1 MLFNSV
7 EFLCFL
13 PAVFLLYWFALKDNL
28 KGQNVLVLIASY
40 VFYGAWDPRFLALI
54 ILSSV
59 IDFLLGQAIFDTEN
73 KRRRKLYLFIS
84 LFVNL
89 GLLGFFKYYGFFV
102 DSFVELLNTIGF
114 QAHKSTLNIILPV
127 GISFY
132 TFQTLSYTIDIYR
145 KRLEPTR
152 DLIAFSTFVAFFPQL
167 VAGPIERASNLLP
180 QFLKKRTFNEEYAV
194 SGLRIML
201 WGFFKKVVIADRLA
215 EYVDIVYSSPGEFQ
229 GISLI
234 IATFFFALQIYCD
247 FSGYSDIA
255 IGTARLMGFD
265 LMTNFRTPYFA
276 TSLREFWQRWHISL
290 STWFRDYVYIPL
302 GGNRVGEA
310 RKIFNLM
317 VTFLVSG
324 LWHGANWT
332 FVIWGGIHG
341 LILSL
346 ETVFRKSKPFS
357 FVPNFIKGIFIFA
370 VVCLAWV
377 FFRADNVSDVFLIFK
392 NTSNGLLPQLK
403 DPLALELALRSF
415 IPSSKEFINLGIS
428 LVLFGII
435 EILLYNQSFHE
446 LVAKWK
452 RPLRWGM
459 YYLILFWIMY
469 FGAFNKGAQFIYFQ
483 F

>member
-1 MLFNSV
+1 MLFNSI

-13 PAVFLLYWFALKDNL
+13 PIVFGLYWFVLKDSL
-28 KGQNVLVLIASY
+28 RGQNALIVLASY
-40 VFYGAWDPRFLALI
+40 VFYGAWDVRFLSLI
-54 ILSSV
+54 ILSSIV
-59 IDFLLGQAIFDTEN
+59 DFLLGQAIHDSNEQR
-73 KRRRKLYLFIS
+73 KRKLFLFLS
-84 LFVNL
+84 LGVNL
-89 GLLGFFKYYGFFV
+89 GILGFFKYYGFFV
-102 DSFVELLNTIGF
+102 DSFVDLLNGLGF
-114 QAHKSTLNIILPV
+114 QAHRSTLNIILPV

-145 KRLEPTR
+145 KQLEPTR
-152 DLIAFSTFVAFFPQL
+152 DPVAFFAFVAFFPQL

-180 QFLKKRTFNEEYAV
+180 QFLKNRTFDEQYAI

-215 EYVDIVYSSPGEFQ
+215 EYVDIVYSAPGEFQ

-234 IATFFFALQIYCD
+234 IATLFFALQIYCD

-255 IGTARLMGFD
+255 IGVARLFGFD

-302 GGNRVGEA
+302 GGNRVGEV
-310 RKIFNLM
+310 RKIYNLM

-341 LILSL
+341 LILSF
-346 ETVFRKSKPFS
+346 ETIFRKSTAFN
-357 FVPNFIKGIFIFA
+357 FVPNIIKGLFIFT
-370 VVCLAWV
+370 VVCLAWI
-377 FFRADNVSDVFLIFK
+377 FFRANNVSDAFLIFN
-392 NTSNGLLPQLK
+392 NTFTGLGNQLSS
-403 DPLALELALRSF
+403 PVELENALRSF
-415 IPSSKEFINLGIS
+415 IPSLKEFKNLAIS
-428 LVLFGII
+428 LVLFGIV
-435 EILLYNQSFHE
+435 EVFLYNKSFHQ
-446 LVAKWK
+446 LVDKWK
-452 RPLRWGM
+452 TPLRWGF

-469 FGAFNKGAQFIYFQ
+469 FGAFNQGAQFIYFQ

>member
-1 MLFNSV
+1 MLFNSI

-13 PAVFLLYWFALKDNL
+13 PIVFGLYWFVLKDSL
-28 KGQNVLVLIASY
+28 RGQNALIVLASY
-40 VFYGAWDPRFLALI
+40 VFYGAWDVRFLSLI

-59 IDFLLGQAIFDTEN
+59 VDFFLGKAIHDTN
-73 KRRRKLYLFIS
+73 DKRRRKLYLIMS
-84 LFVNL
+84 LSVNL

-102 DSFVELLNTIGF
+102 DSFVDLLNGLGF
-114 QAHKSTLNIILPV
+114 QAHRSTLNIILPV

-145 KRLEPTR
+145 KQLKPTR
-152 DLIAFSTFVAFFPQL
+152 DPVAFFAFVAFFPQL

-180 QFLKKRTFNEEYAV
+180 QFLKNRNFDEKYAI

-215 EYVDIVYSSPGEFQ
+215 EYVDIVYSTPGEFQ
-229 GISLI
+229 GLSFI

-255 IGTARLMGFD
+255 IGVARLFGFD

-341 LILSL
+341 MILSF
-346 ETVFRKSKPFS
+346 ETLFRKSKPFA
-357 FVPNFIKGIFIFA
+357 FVPNIIKGVFIFT
-370 VVCLAWV
+370 VVCLAWI
-377 FFRADNVSDVFLIFK
+377 FFRANNVSDAFLIFN
-392 NTSNGLLPQLK
+392 NTFTGLGNQLTNSVE
-403 DPLALELALRSF
+403 LENALRSF
-415 IPSSKEFINLGIS
+415 IPSLKEFKNLAIS
-428 LVLFGII
+428 LLLFGLV
-435 EILLYNQSFHE
+435 EVFLYNKSFHE
-446 LVAKWK
+446 LVDKWK
-452 RPLRWGM
+452 TPVRWVF
-459 YYLILFWIMY
+459 YYLILFWIIY